1 MYFSCLASLTQ
12 ICEISILLHEAKPSN
27 QFLLKEKHVNHDLVL
42 KFNKKKATFVEQV
55 LTTQTILVYIQT
67 SYKNQSK
74 NLPQKGLISQNYT
87 SSQNVIEPNNKKN
100 CSLLGP

>member
-42 KFNKKKATFVEQV
+42 KFNKNKKKATFVEQV

-74 NLPQKGLISQNYT
+74 NLPPKGLI
-87 SSQNVIEPNNKKN
+87 
-100 CSLLGP
+100 L